1 MDSSESTKEPR
12 RTRVVWLPVAAQEW
26 VGLQGPFPLT
36 EKEWNLMVNVLQ
48 VMKPGLVQDDP
59 APPDQGATR

>member
-1 MDSSESTKEPR
+1 MDSAESTKEPR

-26 VGLQGPFPLT
+26 VGLQGSFPLT
-36 EKEWNLMVNVLQ
+36 EKEWNLMMHVLQ